1 MKKNNYLAIL
11 LIPLFCCCTILS
23 ASAQELSGRIVEK
36 DASGKE
42 TSLPMAGVKW
52 LGSSISTSADENGK
66 FQIPFPEVM
75 PAKLLVAMIGYT
87 SDTILFNDKS
97 KTNIKIVLKNS
108 TTTLNT
114 VNITEKTL
122 SSRNLI
128 TAKMNTELIS
138 QKELTL
144 AACCNISES
153 FERNASVDVNFTDAV
168 SGAKQIQMLGLD
180 GIYTQILYENLPFIR
195 GLSSSYGLTYIPG
208 TWVENILVTKGTGS
222 VVNGFESIT
231 GQIQIEL
238 LEPEEAEQ
246 LYINGFVNNNQRY
259 ELNAH
264 LAKRFKTNLSSLLFV
279 HASKNGLENYGN
291 MDRNNDGFLDM
302 PLTSQYNLL
311 NRWNFRVKNRHEG
324 QFGVRALMEDK
335 IGGHDHNALSDTST
349 VKHYGIFINTKQVET
364 FTKNGW
370 IYPDTPWRSF
380 AIMTTERYQEQ
391 KSFFGIKKYQ
401 GTQKSLYVNTIYQ
414 SIINNTF
421 HKIKFGGSFMLDD
434 FSESFNEGLSAGSD
448 SLFTLQEIV
457 PGVYSEYTFN
467 NDTNISIVAGVR
479 ADYFENYGLMVNPR
493 LHLKYNP
500 SKDAAIR
507 LSGGRGMRTPHIFAE
522 NSQVFASSRQIVIH
536 EELKQEVAWN
546 YGMTF
551 TYCFK
556 PFGKEATFN
565 LDAYRT
571 DFENQVVVDLEDVN
585 KVQFYN
591 LRGLSYSNSI
601 QTDITFSPSKK
612 WDFKLAYKYYDV
624 KSTYFSMY
632 IPGTRVL
639 LDKPLVP
646 KDRALLNI
654 DYTSNKEKW
663 IISNTIKWFGKSR
676 LPNTSLN
683 TPEFQLPE
691 HSTPYFTY
699 MAQVSKKF
707 KWFELYIGG
716 ENIFNYIIPNAI
728 VDPGD
733 PFGPNFD
740 ATMIW
745 GPVNGRVIY
754 GGFRY
759 KII

>member
-42 TSLPMAGVKW
+42 ASLPMAGVKW

-500 SKDAAIR
+500 SKAVSYTHLTLPTNR
-507 LSGGRGMRTPHIFAE
+507 
-522 NSQVFASSRQIVIH
+522 
-536 EELKQEVAWN
+536 EV
-546 YGMTF
+546 
-551 TYCFK
+551 
-556 PFGKEATFN
+556 
-565 LDAYRT
+565 
-571 DFENQVVVDLEDVN
+571 
-585 KVQFYN
+585 
-591 LRGLSYSNSI
+591 
-601 QTDITFSPSKK
+601 
-612 WDFKLAYKYYDV
+612 
-624 KSTYFSMY
+624 
-632 IPGTRVL
+632 
-639 LDKPLVP
+639 
-646 KDRALLNI
+646 
-654 DYTSNKEKW
+654 
-663 IISNTIKWFGKSR
+663 
-676 LPNTSLN
+676 
-683 TPEFQLPE
+683 
-691 HSTPYFTY
+691 
-699 MAQVSKKF
+699 
-707 KWFELYIGG
+707 
-716 ENIFNYIIPNAI
+716 
-728 VDPGD
+728 
-733 PFGPNFD
+733 
-740 ATMIW
+740 
-745 GPVNGRVIY
+745 
-754 GGFRY
+754 
-759 KII
+759 